1 MIWIRMQTKLTLCLF
16 SNLLQSHQKTEG
28 WWKIF
33 WRDRK
38 TTKIKWAVEW
48 PLFWPAHPWP
58 QRLALELTGE
68 IQLTRSITQQ
78 LVSRWYFFGLS
89 ANLVFLPSFVYR
101 VDGQW
106 CCRHLSIRW
115 LAYDFKAGLLKET
128 AKKVHDQFLVCGIGN
143 LWSTWMIPNWL
154 YMSPSD
160 SPDHP
165 GPILYYWKSPEVSY
179 FTNQ

>member
-1 MIWIRMQTKLTLCLF
+1 MYLLAIFKPIWLIIRVVNTRSWWTDFRICPEIRLQCGSDYFMIWIRMQTKLTLCLF

-78 LVSRWYFFGLS
+78 LVSRWYFFGLR
-89 ANLVFLPSFVYR
+89 VFLPSFVYR
-101 VDGQW
+101 IDGQW
-106 CCRHLSIRW
+106 YC
-115 LAYDFKAGLLKET
+115 
-128 AKKVHDQFLVCGIGN
+128 FLVH
-143 LWSTWMIPNWL
+143 LVHHWPSTML
-154 YMSPSD
+154 
-160 SPDHP
+160 
-165 GPILYYWKSPEVSY
+165 
-179 FTNQ
+179 

>member
-1 MIWIRMQTKLTLCLF
+1 MVNTRSWWTDFRICPEIRLQCGSDYFMIWIRMQTKLTLCLF

-33 WRDRK
+33 WKDRK

-78 LVSRWYFFGLS
+78 LVSRWYFFGLG
-89 ANLVFLPSFVYR
+89 ANLFWFFYRALCTGLMVNDAVFWCIIPCIIDR
-101 VDGQW
+101 PP
-106 CCRHLSIRW
+106 CCRYLSIRW
-115 LAYDFKAGLLKET
+115 LAYDFTAGLL
-128 AKKVHDQFLVCGIGN
+128 
-143 LWSTWMIPNWL
+143 
-154 YMSPSD
+154 
-160 SPDHP
+160 
-165 GPILYYWKSPEVSY
+165 
-179 FTNQ
+179 